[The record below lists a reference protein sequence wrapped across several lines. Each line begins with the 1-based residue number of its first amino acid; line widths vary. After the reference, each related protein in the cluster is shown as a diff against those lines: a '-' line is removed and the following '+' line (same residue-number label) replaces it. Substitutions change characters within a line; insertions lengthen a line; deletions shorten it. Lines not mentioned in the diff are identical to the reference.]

1 MSDQEIYAIV
11 ERRIDQRNRR
21 RMFWAIDLAGLVLSL
36 AILIASGSLSNSV
49 YEDWAA
55 AIFMAWGGVFTLHS
69 ILLWMKE
76 TRQKDIESEV
86 ARLRQVDYEKPKRL
100 ELSDEGEL
108 VDTNE
113 WAMEDEQRRRNLT
126 GQ

>member
-1 MSDQEIYAIV
+1 MSDREIYEIV

-21 RMFWAIDLAGLVLSL
+21 RMLWAFNLAGLILTL
-36 AILIASGSLSNSV
+36 AVLIASGSLGNSV

-55 AIFMAWGGVFTLHS
+55 AIFMGWGGVFTLHS
-69 ILLWMKE
+69 IMLWMAE
-76 TRQKDIESEV
+76 SRENDIEKEV

-108 VDTNE
+108 VDPAA
-113 WAMEDEQRRRNLT
+113 WAEEDDQRHQHLT
-126 GQ
+126 S